1 MPDFTPRS
9 PDTLERSVWVV
20 VDPRDAVTGRRV
32 LDPLRVRLKNV
43 SAEPI
48 AARSGVYCFVDLRV
62 APAKYTVQVEPLLD
76 GYFSAEAEFA
86 LEAIPVAG
94 APLKRNPVTVNLF
107 PRPAYAL
114 GEQTTVARG
123 RLVRASNGAPIGGAL
138 VGLLQ
143 GTAASVRART
153 DERGEFVVAFP
164 IEPPADGSTA
174 TNSKDRKK
182 LKFRLRFILAGR
194 PDHDIAEREVEE
206 GAAIS
211 LKDITFP
218 GS

>member
-123 RLVRASNGAPIGGAL
+123 RLVRASNGAPVGGAL
-138 VGLLQ
+138 VGLLP
-143 GTAASVRART
+143 GPAAREPARAR
-153 DERGEFVVAFP
+153 ERRGFVGP
-164 IEPPADGSTA
+164 LPSGPPAGAST
-174 TNSKDRKK
+174 
-182 LKFRLRFILAGR
+182 
-194 PDHDIAEREVEE
+194 
-206 GAAIS
+206 
-211 LKDITFP
+211 
-218 GS
+218 

>member
-94 APLKRNPVTVNLF
+94 APLKRNPLTVNLF
-107 PRPAYAL
+107 PPPPSPLA
-114 GEQTTVARG
+114 EQTTVARA
-123 RLVRASNGAPIGGAL
+123 RPLRPSNGAPIGARP
-138 VGLLQ
+138 VGRPH
-143 GTAASVRART
+143 GTAARVAR
-153 DERGEFVVAFP
+153 P
-164 IEPPADGSTA
+164 
-174 TNSKDRKK
+174 
-182 LKFRLRFILAGR
+182 
-194 PDHDIAEREVEE
+194 
-206 GAAIS
+206 
-211 LKDITFP
+211 
-218 GS
+218 